1 MVRDREAGTS
11 EEIMFNRDDL
21 LLALNSVFYDREA
34 QGKAA
39 LDKSVF
45 QTLAKIPNEDMKSKI
60 MLSIVLVGGLAELKG
75 FVNELEDRLI
85 ARAVSE
91 NISIEEVAVIDTS
104 ARGFSK
110 CEAVFQG
117 GCILP
122 KLDCFGDIL
131 INSGTYLGNFT
142 ADEKPEKRTLTGKH
156 YMKEKIPFQW

>member
-1 MVRDREAGTS
+1 MRDRETGTS
-11 EEIMFNRDDL
+11 EEIMFNPDDL
-21 LLALNSVFYDREA
+21 LLALNSVFATERRRGRSKWTRRSSSPGQNPER
-34 QGKAA
+34 
-39 LDKSVF
+39 
-45 QTLAKIPNEDMKSKI
+45 DMKSKI
-60 MLSIVLVGGLAELKG
+60 MLNIVLADGLAELKG
-75 FVNELEDRLI
+75 FVNKLEDRLI
-85 ARAVSE
+85 AWAVSE
-91 NISIEEVAVIDTS
+91 SISIEEVAIIDTS